1 MLSVERLGNGVVLVV
16 DRFESPLAAVVVA
29 AGVGSLYE
37 ERGKRGVTHLLEH
50 MLFRVPDFDVDEAVE
65 RLGGGNNAYTQRDS
79 LMVTFEGIS
88 ESAAGL
94 VELAYRLYTNDR
106 YAEEDLERERA
117 AVLSELRQTRED
129 PSERVGELALRALFG
144 DSDWGAPV
152 GGYPET
158 VEALTLP
165 DLLEHK
171 RRWLTAGNTVVVLS
185 GGVGG
190 EAVEAARRLFSKL
203 EGEAPAR
210 GVPTAGA
217 GPGRVV
223 EEREVDGVYYA
234 SALRI
239 AVESQAEA
247 YALLHGAA
255 FHLEAGTKSI
265 LFNVVRNPGVAY
277 SYYVDFDVAGDV
289 AFLLVAVESARGL
302 EEARKAVASALK
314 PREPPPYR
322 LRYFDYL
329 WRVSWRSPLNRAMT
343 LAEYHIK
350 GGDVRRLEEVF
361 RKAAERGTAWL
372 EGAVLGEAEAAVVP
386 EKYL

>member
-1 MLSVERLGNGVVLVV
+1 
-16 DRFESPLAAVVVA
+16 
-29 AGVGSLYE
+29 GSLYE
-37 ERGKRGVTHLLEH
+37 EGGKRGVTHLLEH
-50 MLFRVPDFDVDEAVE
+50 MLFRVPGFDVDEAVE

-79 LMVTFEGIS
+79 LMVTLEGIS

-94 VELAYRLYTNDR
+94 VELAYRLYTNER